1 MSKNPE
7 QEYVI
12 DIKFKTRVKRSQRV
26 LEIAEAFGIGLEEK
40 DFVVFDKMKLGVREG
55 DIVYITGQSGGGKSV
70 LLRELSRQMTERGQ
84 AVANLDDI
92 KFNPDLPLI
101 DQIGKDSKEAIK
113 LLGRA
118 GINDAYLW
126 VRKPGELSDGQ
137 RYRFRLAKAMESGS
151 DVWVADEFLAVLDR
165 TSAKVIAFALQKVA
179 RQVGVTVLVATTHT
193 DMVADLY
200 PDLVIEKRFREKVR
214 VEAFLEAKKLAM
226 EKTVTRD
233 EINDLLLKGVQ

>member
-1 MSKNPE
+1 MSEVSEDYLIN
-7 QEYVI
+7 
-12 DIKFKTRVKRSQRV
+12 IKFKTRVKRSTRV

-40 DFVVFDKMKLGVREG
+40 DFVVFEDLRLNVRSG

-70 LLRELSRQMTERGQ
+70 LLRELSRQMGERKLS
-84 AVANLDDI
+84 VTNLDDI
-92 KFNPDLPLI
+92 KFEADVPLI
-101 DQIGKDSKEAIK
+101 DQIGKDSKDAIK

-179 RQVGVTVLVATTHT
+179 RKAGVTVLVATTHT

-200 PDLVIEKRFREKVR
+200 PDLVVEKRFREKVR
-214 VEAFLEAKKLAM
+214 VEAFAEAKKLALH
-226 EKTVTRD
+226 TTITRD
-233 EINDLLLKGVQ
+233 DLNDILLKGI

>member
-1 MSKNPE
+1 MSTPDNE
-7 QEYVI
+7 FWI
-12 DIKFKTRVKRSQRV
+12 DVKFKTRVKRSPRV

-40 DFVVFDKMKLGVREG
+40 DFVVFDKMRLEIHSG

-70 LLRELSRQMTERGQ
+70 LLRELSRQMGERGK
-84 AVANLDDI
+84 AVSNLDDI
-92 KFNPDLPLI
+92 KFNPELPLI

-126 VRKPGELSDGQ
+126 VRKPSELSDGQ
-137 RYRFRLAKAMESGS
+137 RYRFRLAKAMESGA

-179 RQVGVTVLVATTHT
+179 RKQGITVLVATTHT

-200 PDLVIEKRFREKVR
+200 PDLVVEKRFREKVR
-214 VEAFLEAKKLAM
+214 VEAFAEAKKLALHQ
-226 EKTVTRD
+226 TITRD
-233 EINDLLLKGVQ
+233 DINDLLLRSV